1 MIFTL
6 KQIYRLYF
14 HINFQP
20 FLQLKK
26 WKCVGKIQLSTWVYF
41 TWPVNVQMMKVREY
55 FPNVT
60 CHIRKRKAIICHI
73 NAVNTKSYN
82 KVRSGE
88 RNAGLPSMF
97 SIIFQCDGCTLWW
110 KPNQTSRPPPSGCS
124 QPSGGVKNDLAN
136 DICWPEYLH
145 PVITSHHL
153 NDKLCHHHYN
163 HHQQQQ
169 PKDL

>member
-60 CHIRKRKAIICHI
+60 SANETYYMPHK
-73 NAVNTKSYN
+73 
-82 KVRSGE
+82 
-88 RNAGLPSMF
+88 
-97 SIIFQCDGCTLWW
+97 
-110 KPNQTSRPPPSGCS
+110 CS
-124 QPSGGVKNDLAN
+124 KHEIV
-136 DICWPEYLH
+136 
-145 PVITSHHL
+145 
-153 NDKLCHHHYN
+153 
-163 HHQQQQ
+163 
-169 PKDL
+169 

>member
-1 MIFTL
+1 MQVTEQVNTALPGIYVFSCICFAWNQNFLHILREKKNTINTNMIFTL

-82 KVRSGE
+82 KVR
-88 RNAGLPSMF
+88 
-97 SIIFQCDGCTLWW
+97 
-110 KPNQTSRPPPSGCS
+110 RPT
-124 QPSGGVKNDLAN
+124 VN
-136 DICWPEYLH
+136 
-145 PVITSHHL
+145 V
-153 NDKLCHHHYN
+153 
-163 HHQQQQ
+163 
-169 PKDL
+169 